1 MRVHVIGLGGAGGR
15 IADRLAADHDEDRFL
30 HGINAF
36 DTDAAALDAL
46 DALDESRRYR
56 FGDAAGGDGLDGDL
70 HAARRLGDAHAS
82 ELSRAMDDE
91 SPSLAEAFVLV
102 VGVGGGAG
110 AGVAPAL
117 TEELARLYDAP
128 VYAVGLLPTR
138 AESTPTKTGP
148 SKTDPTKTGPTE
160 ADPAGAGGAAADERP
175 PERPLAEK
183 NAART
188 LDALSER
195 CAAVFPF
202 DTDDWLRPG
211 ESLADARDR
220 VNGVVAERIAAL
232 FGAGEADDAAS
243 TPQQVLDASDVARA
257 VGDDGEIAAIG
268 YATQT
273 VEEPSST
280 SRFGLG
286 LFGSSEPAEVDTS
299 AAVSAVETVIRK
311 ATRGK
316 STVAVPDG
324 RADRALLVVGGPP
337 AWLNREAIADGRRWL
352 AEETGSGAILSGDA
366 PVPDGDAVFAVV
378 VRSGIDEPARLREIR
393 ESIR

>member
-15 IADRLAADHDEDRFL
+15 IADRLAADSDGDRFL
-30 HGINAF
+30 QGVNAF

-46 DALDESRRYR
+46 RSIDESRRYR
-56 FGDAAGGDGLDGDL
+56 FGDAAGGGGLDGDL
-70 HAARRLGDAHAS
+70 HAARRLGDAHAG
-82 ELSRAMDDE
+82 ELGRAMDDQQ
-91 SPSLAEAFVLV
+91 PSLAEAFVLV
-102 VGVGGGAG
+102 VGLGGGAG

-117 TEELARLYDAP
+117 TDELTRLYDVP
-128 VYAVGLLPTR
+128 VYAVGLLPTP
-138 AESTPTKTGP
+138 AESEPGEP
-148 SKTDPTKTGPTE
+148 
-160 ADPAGAGGAAADERP
+160 DPAHASRTGDAPEERP

-188 LDALSER
+188 LDALSDR

-202 DTDDWLRPG
+202 DNDEWLRPG
-211 ESLADARDR
+211 EAVADVRDR
-220 VNGVVAERIAAL
+220 LNGVVAERMAAL
-232 FGAGEADDAAS
+232 FGAGEADDAES

-268 YATQT
+268 HATQA
-273 VEEPSST
+273 VEPPESG

-299 AAVSAVETVIRK
+299 AAVSAIETTIRK
-311 ATRGK
+311 AARGK
-316 STVAVPDG
+316 NTVEVPGG
-324 RADRALLVVGGPP
+324 RADRTLLVVGGPP

-366 PVPDGDAVFAVV
+366 PVPGGDEVFALV
-378 VRSGIDEPARLREIR
+378 VRSGIDEPARVREIR
-393 ESIR
+393 ESIA